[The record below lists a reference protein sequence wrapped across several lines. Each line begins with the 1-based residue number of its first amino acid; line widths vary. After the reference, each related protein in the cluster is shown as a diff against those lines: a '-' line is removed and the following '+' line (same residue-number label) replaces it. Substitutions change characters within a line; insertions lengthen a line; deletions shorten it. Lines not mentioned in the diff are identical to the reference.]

1 MIDLV
6 DVHTLPQVSAME
18 ADVLGGQSM
27 QESLKNSQAK
37 MDIAVRDIYLS
48 LTAASG
54 RKNIYSSSL
63 ESHNLIYI
71 SL

>member
-1 MIDLV
+1 
-6 DVHTLPQVSAME
+6 ME

-54 RKNIYSSSL
+54 KTYISSSL
-63 ESHNLIYI
+63 ESHNHT
-71 SL
+71 

>member
-1 MIDLV
+1 M
-6 DVHTLPQVSAME
+6 TLITQYYTVFFTSTLLEVSALE

-37 MDIAVRDIYLS
+37 MDSAVRDVYLS

-54 RKNIYSSSL
+54 KTAPS
-63 ESHNLIYI
+63 
-71 SL
+71 